1 MLAPAD
7 LFVVSDTL
15 DALLLGSFFFGLV
28 FVVLSLTLGAADI
41 GFGHGH
47 GGLDGGGHGHDAGQ
61 HSGWLAQI
69 NIGTVLAFLMWFG
82 GITYLLRNAAG
93 FNSAISLLIGIGGGV
108 ACAAIVLRFMRML
121 KSSEVYLDAR
131 QEQLVGTI
139 GRISSPVRADGTG
152 EITYVLNGVR
162 QVSAAR
168 SVSGIALPRGTE
180 VVVLRRER
188 GIALVEPWI
197 EVSESDAWERKFAAD
212 AGQRHEALPHPEH

>member
-15 DALLLGSFFFGLV
+15 DALLLGSFFFGLI
-28 FVVLSLTLGAADI
+28 FVVLSLALGAADI
-41 GFGHGH
+41 GLGHAH
-47 GGLDGGGHGHDAGQ
+47 GGHNGGHGHDPGDNP
-61 HSGWLAQI
+61 GWLAQI
-69 NIGTVLAFLMWFG
+69 NIASVLAFLTWFG

-93 FNSAISLLIGIGGGV
+93 IHPVFSLLIGIAGGI
-108 ACAAIVLRFMRML
+108 ACAWVVLKFMRML
-121 KSSEVYLDAR
+121 RSSEVYLDAR
-131 QEQLVGTI
+131 QERLVGTI
-139 GRISSPVRADGTG
+139 GRISSSVRADGTG

-168 SVSGIALPRGTE
+168 SANGVALPRGTE
-180 VVVLRRER
+180 VVVLARER

-197 EVSESDAWERKFAAD
+197 EETESDAWERKFAAD